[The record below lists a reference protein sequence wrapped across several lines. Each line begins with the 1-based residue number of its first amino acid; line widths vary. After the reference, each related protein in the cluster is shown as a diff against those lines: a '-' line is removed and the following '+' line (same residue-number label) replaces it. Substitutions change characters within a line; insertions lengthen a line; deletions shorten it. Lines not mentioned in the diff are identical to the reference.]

1 VCQGSNVRLDMLDLP
16 RFQTMPAA
24 MPQVAAVC
32 MLALDGR
39 LRAPLSM
46 PITTVSTGA
55 TTATPADMA
64 GMSCCRTVP
73 SVHLQV
79 AAVKDMHG
87 LPSCSKLVVH
97 PAPSMEDRPLHG
109 CWSLQRSW
117 APVSSL
123 HCGCTA
129 ARNSHAPLLQTA
141 MLVVSSFTVRRQ
153 AG

>member
-1 VCQGSNVRLDMLDLP
+1 MRQGSNVQLDTLHLP

-32 MLALDGR
+32 MLGLDGR

-64 GMSCCRTVP
+64 GMSRCRTIP
-73 SVHLQV
+73 SVHPQV
-79 AAVKDMHG
+79 GAVKDMHG
-87 LPSCSKLVVH
+87 LPSCSKLVY
-97 PAPSMEDRPLHG
+97 PAPSMEGRPLRG

-123 HCGCTA
+123 HWDRTA
-129 ARNSHAPLLQTA
+129 RISHAPLLETV
-141 MLVVSSFTVRRQ
+141 LPVVSSLTVKRQ
-153 AG
+153 AR